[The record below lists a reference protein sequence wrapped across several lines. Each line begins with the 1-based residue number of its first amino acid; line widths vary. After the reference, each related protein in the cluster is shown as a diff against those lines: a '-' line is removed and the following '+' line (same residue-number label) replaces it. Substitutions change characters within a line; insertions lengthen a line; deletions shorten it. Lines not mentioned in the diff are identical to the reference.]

1 MVEAEQ
7 VEGMEVRGA
16 GGLPHSYLQACQV
29 RSLSEL
35 SEMPM
40 LRKLPEN

>member
-1 MVEAEQ
+1 MVEGGQ

-16 GGLPHSYLQACQV
+16 GGLPHSYKSAKL

-35 SEMPM
+35 SEKPM